1 MRGSTPVVLSL
12 VCVVIAIAGVVRTRR
27 GNHELGERL
36 EAAVR
41 ELDRLDVVVSEST
54 AHIEAWVRSQV
65 AELNA
70 LQREAT
76 KRTFSEWSAGLIAEV
91 EALFSTFR
99 LTVKTDTAALVGK
112 ALAEYENRDPL
123 GSDQGES

>member
-1 MRGSTPVVLSL
+1 MGVSTSVILSL
-12 VCVVIAIAGVVRTRR
+12 AALLIAIASVVLTLRR
-27 GNHELGERL
+27 NHDLEQRL
-36 EAAVR
+36 DAAVR